1 MTDENNVGPLQSQSR
16 VAQSF
21 LLLLPHL
28 LVIVVVILLLRTV
41 DVSNSTDFARLLEL
55 LAFGVLLILGLK
67 RLRLSARTGSSPAT
81 LAYLS
86 LMPLSIALVMIALVI
101 PRSSW
106 QPPLLKAGTFIIAIG
121 IGTLLWRLVRRKPLL

>member
-1 MTDENNVGPLQSQSR
+1 MTDENNVGPLESQSR

-55 LAFGVLLILGLK
+55 LAFGVLLFSGLK
-67 RLRLSARTGSSPAT
+67 RLRLSARTGSSSAT
-81 LAYLS
+81 LVYLS
-86 LMPLSIALVMIALVI
+86 LMPLSVALVMIALVI
-101 PRSSW
+101 PRSLW
-106 QPPLLKAGTFIIAIG
+106 QPPLLKASTFIIAIG
-121 IGTLLWRLVRRKPLL
+121 IGTLLWRLARRNSLL